1 MARDY
6 ELGIIVNP
14 EVGDEQ
20 ARAIVERITQFVGSG
35 GGQVVRVNAWG
46 RRHLAYPIEHHR
58 DGLFFFFDLI
68 MPPEMASE
76 LDRTLG
82 VNEAVMRSLIKGRD
96 PRVVA
101 VQRQRDAE
109 AEAHAAQA
117 AQAAE
122 AARAAQAA
130 EAARTVASAPP
141 LEDVAAE
148 PEPVA
153 VASSEANAAPAG
165 DQAPSDEK
173 TTEPEA

>member
-6 ELGIIVNP
+6 ELGIIINP

-20 ARAIVERITQFVGSG
+20 ARAIVERVTQFVGSG

-68 MPPEMASE
+68 LPPELVAEM
-76 LDRTLG
+76 DRMLG

-117 AQAAE
+117 AQAAQAAE

-130 EAARTVASAPP
+130 EEARTGVSGEASTP
-141 LEDVAAE
+141 AA
-148 PEPVA
+148 EPVA
-153 VASSEANAAPAG
+153 VVSGEAAAPA
-165 DQAPSDEK
+165 A
-173 TTEPEA
+173 EPAAAEEEATDSEA